1 MEGWEK
7 GNGIL
12 IPNRLLVT
20 YCLFLSA
27 FLISASPDSLSKPVG
42 QLKSEEEGKFPSDWK
57 KIQGRADIYTVQV
70 ESGNAYL
77 AARAEQSA
85 GMIVTEAKVSPKDF
99 PKLKWRWR
107 ARKFP
112 TGADETGQHGRNDC
126 TASVYVIFDK
136 GFTKYT
142 KDTLRYTWS
151 GTQNPKG
158 MTLKKKDYL
167 FYIIRE
173 NRETPLDQWVEE
185 EVNFAEDYRRLFKKD
200 PPPVLAIGLQSDG
213 DDSKSSSWADYDD
226 FVLLPAEKSPAT
238 K

>member
-1 MEGWEK
+1 MK
-7 GNGIL
+7 L
-12 IPNRLLVT
+12 FNRLTVT
-20 YCLFLSA
+20 CFWLLSVS
-27 FLISASPDSLSKPVG
+27 LISSSSADGPRWLDQFQTRDES
-42 QLKSEEEGKFPSDWK
+42 KFPSNWK